1 MEIELRTASR
11 DDVALFDEVAVDVF
25 DRPIAPVLLWEFL
38 SDPRHHIVVAIEDSA
53 RIVGFASAI
62 HYVHPDKPPELWINE
77 VGVSPD
83 HHRRGLGSRL
93 IRELLG
99 LGRQLGCAEA
109 WVLTERSNQPAMR
122 LYESAGGEEAG
133 EETVMFSFRL

>member
-122 LYESAGGEEAG
+122 LYESAGGEEAD